1 MVARRAGDRRKS
13 GAPRAAPAPIAER
26 NGLLF
31 GAAAPAQRTLKASV
45 HCAGAGTHSNRRVSM
60 GLRPAPP
67 DTGIVF
73 RRIDRPADSPRT
85 IRARYE
91 NVVDT
96 TLCTTIG
103 NGTVSVRTVEH
114 LMAAFAG
121 CGIDNAVVDID
132 GEEVPAMDGSA
143 APFVSL
149 IECAGTIEQSAARR
163 TIEILKPV
171 ELRERSR
178 AIGVVPAERFSI
190 RCDVA
195 FDHPALGHQSV
206 VFDSLH
212 DDFRDALAQ
221 ARTFCMEADIA
232 GIRAA
237 GLGQGGSLENTVV
250 FGANGVLNEGGLR
263 YPDECAR
270 HKTLDCIGDL
280 SLAGA
285 PILGRVHCERPGHR
299 LNHAFLA
306 ALFAD
311 RDAWRLTGA
320 EPVPIGVPTAPE
332 GEPAAAVV

>member
-13 GAPRAAPAPIAER
+13 GAPRVASAPIAEWS
-26 NGLLF
+26 GSLS
-31 GAAAPAQRTLKASV
+31 GAAATPQRTLKSPA
-45 HCAGAGTHSNRRVSM
+45 HCAGVGTHSNRRVSM

-67 DTGIVF
+67 DSGIVF

-85 IRARYE
+85 IKARHE

-121 CGIDNAVVDID
+121 CGIDNAAVDID

-149 IECAGTIEQSAARR
+149 IECAGTVEQSVARR
-163 TIEILKPV
+163 AIEILKPV

-195 FDHPALGHQSV
+195 FDHPALGRQAV
-206 VFDSLH
+206 VFDSLR
-212 DDFRDALAQ
+212 DDFRDALAR

-232 GIRAA
+232 DIRAA
-237 GLGQGGSLENTVV
+237 GLGRGGSLENTVV
-250 FGANGVLNEGGLR
+250 FGVDGVLNEGGLR

-270 HKTLDCIGDL
+270 HKTLDCLGDL
-280 SLAGA
+280 YLAGA

-299 LNHAFLA
+299 LNHALLT

-320 EPVPIGVPTAPE
+320 EPNPVAAPAAPE
-332 GEPAAAVV
+332 GEPVAAIA

>member
-1 MVARRAGDRRKS
+1 MVARRAGNRRES
-13 GAPRAAPAPIAER
+13 GAPKAVPALIAER
-26 NGLLF
+26 G
-31 GAAAPAQRTLKASV
+31 GPVSRAAAVPQRTLKSPA
-45 HCAGAGTHSNRRVSM
+45 HCAGVGTHGNGRVSM
-60 GLRPAPP
+60 ALRPAPP

-73 RRIDRPADSPRT
+73 RRVDRPADSPRT
-85 IRARYE
+85 IGARHE

-121 CGIDNAVVDID
+121 CGIDNAAVDID

-149 IECAGTIEQSAARR
+149 IECTGTVEQSAVRR
-163 TIEILKPV
+163 AIEILKPV
-171 ELRERSR
+171 ELREGSR
-178 AIGVVPAERFSI
+178 AIGVAPAEGFSI

-195 FDHPALGHQSV
+195 FDHPALGRQSV
-206 VFDSLH
+206 VFDSLR
-212 DDFRDALAQ
+212 DGFRDALAG

-237 GLGQGGSLENTVV
+237 GLGRGGSLENTVV
-250 FGANGVLNEGGLR
+250 FGADGSVVNEGGLR

-280 SLAGA
+280 YLAGA

-306 ALFAD
+306 ALLAD
-311 RDAWRLTGA
+311 RNAWRLTGPSESA
-320 EPVPIGVPTAPE
+320 PVAATA
-332 GEPAAAVV
+332 

>member
-1 MVARRAGDRRKS
+1 MVARRAGNRQES
-13 GAPRAAPAPIAER
+13 GALKAVPALIAER
-26 NGLLF
+26 GGPMP
-31 GAAAPAQRTLKASV
+31 GAPGIPQRTLKSPV
-45 HCAGAGTHSNRRVSM
+45 HCAGVGTHGNGRVSM
-60 GLRPAPP
+60 ALRPAPP
-67 DTGIVF
+67 ETGIVF
-73 RRIDRPADSPRT
+73 RRIDRPADSPRM
-85 IRARYE
+85 IGARHE

-149 IECAGTIEQSAARR
+149 IECAGTVEQSAVRR
-163 TIEILKPV
+163 AIEILKTM
-171 ELRERSR
+171 ELREGSR
-178 AIGVVPAERFSI
+178 AIGVVPAESFSI

-195 FDHPALGHQSV
+195 FDHPALGRQSV
-206 VFDSLH
+206 VFDSLR
-212 DDFRDALAQ
+212 DSFCDALAG

-237 GLGQGGSLENTVV
+237 GLGRGGSLENTIVV
-250 FGANGVLNEGGLR
+250 GADGVVNEGGLR

-280 SLAGA
+280 YLAGA

-299 LNHAFLA
+299 LNHVFLA
-306 ALFAD
+306 ALLAD
-311 RDAWRLTGA
+311 RDAWRLTGPSTPSESA
-320 EPVPIGVPTAPE
+320 PVAATA
-332 GEPAAAVV
+332 